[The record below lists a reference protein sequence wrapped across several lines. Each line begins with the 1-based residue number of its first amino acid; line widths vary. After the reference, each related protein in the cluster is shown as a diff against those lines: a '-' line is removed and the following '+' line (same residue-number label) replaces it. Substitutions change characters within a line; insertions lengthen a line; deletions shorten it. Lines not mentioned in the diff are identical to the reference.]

1 MADIELHRSLSV
13 LQEIHEE
20 QYIGGEGSL
29 YSVYDHHDQNNNQP
43 LFYTDHYC
51 DDPMQ
56 SINFMLSGS
65 NYQQPIFRGDIDDS
79 PDSDDSSVVLDER
92 DIELIQ
98 FFETENSDAQ
108 EQFHPSAYTQLQQLH
123 RSIQPPSNNLPAF
136 ETLFNG
142 KRNSNNVNRLHTNQM
157 TDSEDDEESNS
168 ICRKGKRGAKNVLL
182 WKFLLEELK
191 VGKHVEW
198 TDISQGTFRFV
209 DTCEISRLWGQKKR
223 KDDMNF
229 EKLSRGIRHYYKS
242 GFMSRQEGT
251 RLIYRFNWAKVP
263 KKYRQ
268 YDIKRGTKIKHMS
281 Y

>member
-1 MADIELHRSLSV
+1 M
-13 LQEIHEE
+13 LQGIHEE
-20 QYIGGEGSL
+20 QYIGGEDSL
-29 YSVYDHHDQNNNQP
+29 YSVYDPHGPNNSQP

-56 SINFMLSGS
+56 PINFMFSGS
-65 NYQQPIFRGDIDDS
+65 NYQQPKLRGDIDDS
-79 PDSDDSSVVLDER
+79 PDSDDSSVVLDEN
-92 DIELIQ
+92 DIALIE
-98 FFETENSDAQ
+98 FFEAGNIEAQ
-108 EQFHPSAYTQLQQLH
+108 EQYYPTTYAQYQQMQPS
-123 RSIQPPSNNLPAF
+123 SNNLPAF
-136 ETLFNG
+136 ETLFG
-142 KRNSNNVNRLHTNQM
+142 KRNSNHVNRLHTNQM

-191 VGKHVEW
+191 IGKHVEW

-263 KKYRQ
+263 KKFRQ

-281 Y
+281 F